1 MNHHTTHQGDK
12 VIPTAHIAKPAST
25 PKTGRFASL
34 GAPHRAPGSGAPSRG
49 PIAAPFV
56 ARSLVVLCALAGIFA
71 LSVGVAGAAV
81 PKLSSNGSFHSAG
94 GSGVAV
100 DQSSGDVFVTGFI
113 GLKKTGG
120 NEVEEVGISN
130 KFDASG
136 NLLSPPSPFAEGLNY
151 GAAVNPTNGRLYVAS
166 PFAQIEIDDP
176 NTGAQLSTF
185 GVPGFFSSFAELFST
200 DVQIATDSAGDVY
213 VPNVPESKVFKYSE
227 TGTLLETFAGS
238 GAHALKWPTGVAVD
252 SSGNVWVADDG
263 NDRIEEFSATGA
275 FLREFES
282 EGVRAL
288 ALDGHGDVLAIV
300 NNSAAQCGA
309 VSPPCEHLVEYSES
323 GAQLTDIGAGY
334 FGSSSVKNVNE
345 STVAVDGASG
355 RVYVTDGL
363 KNVVWMYRPPLPPV
377 LGQES
382 AAEVGT
388 SEAKLG
394 AIVQPGGIQTTYRF
408 EYDTR
413 EYHAGEGPHG
423 ASVPLPEGSAGE
435 GFSARV
441 VWASAK
447 GLTPGVTYHYRVVV
461 TNGLGTSTGR
471 DQTFTTETP
480 AQATCPN
487 EPGRSGFSAAL
498 SDCRAY
504 ELVTPPGKNSAQPD
518 TQAGESINIGG
529 EDVSLRYG
537 GYAGNHAADAGD
549 RFAYDATEI
558 MPGSQSAGLEFIAKR
573 GANGW
578 SSEDALPLRPYTG
591 NRCPYSTASQTTVL
605 KYSPNLEKAIIADNV
620 TNGGFAHEFSESCRG
635 EVVDVVAGEPFEEN
649 LLMRD
654 NEAATYQLVDLTPD
668 GVSPEP
674 ARLVMASADLNLVV
688 FSEQAKLTPE
698 ATAGTIN
705 LYEWNEGTL
714 RLLKLELPSGAPV
727 AGTVVGISAD
737 GADLAFTANGNLYMR
752 VDGDR
757 TVQLD
762 EARGGGGPGGGG
774 AFTAF
779 AADGSQVFFT
789 DDGAAGLT
797 GDTVAASGTNLYSY
811 DLHTG
816 ELADLT
822 PVSDA
827 KAALLAVSEDGT
839 YVYFRSEGVQS
850 GGQVNQFG
858 EVAQAGRSNVY
869 LDHNGAVTFVMG
881 NAITSQPIRISAN
894 GAYMAFSSAE
904 SLTGYN
910 NEGQSEIYLY
920 ATAAGRFA
928 CVSCIPSG
936 EAPTAGGTLLGPEWM
951 HIVSDNGQVFF
962 ESAEAL
968 LPRDT
973 NGKRD
978 AYEYDYAE
986 GAVHL
991 ISTGSSSSESVLLDA
1006 SVSGSDVFFL
1016 TRQNLVPQD
1025 SFQEANHIYDARVDG
1040 GFPETAVPPACTT
1053 ADACRAAATPQP
1065 GIYGAPASA
1074 TFSGVG
1080 NLAPPPAV
1088 VKPKPK
1094 TAKCKK
1100 GDVKNSKGKCVR
1112 EKHKKSKNA
1121 KKASNKGRA

>member
-1 MNHHTTHQGDK
+1 MIKAPNRLTSLLHRLG
-12 VIPTAHIAKPAST
+12 VAGPARLRIS
-25 PKTGRFASL
+25 PGTGVSKISR
-34 GAPHRAPGSGAPSRG
+34 GSGAPVRG
-49 PIAAPFV
+49 LV
-56 ARSLVVLCALAGIFA
+56 ATLFITLCALLT

-81 PKLSSNGSFHSAG
+81 PKLSSDGSFHSAG

-100 DQSSGDVFVTGFI
+100 DQSSGDVFVTGFV
-113 GLKKTGG
+113 GLNKT
-120 NEVEEVGISN
+120 EEREVGISN

-151 GAAVNPTNGRLYVAS
+151 GVAVNPTNGRLYVAS

-176 NTGAQLSTF
+176 NTGAQISSF
-185 GVPGFFSSFAELFST
+185 GVPGFISSFTELFSN
-200 DVQIATDSAGDVY
+200 VGQLATDSAGDVY
-213 VPNVPESKVFKYSE
+213 VPNVPEGKVFKYSE

-238 GAHALKWPTGVAVD
+238 GAHALKGPTGVAVD

-263 NDRIEEFSATGA
+263 NYRIEEFSATGA

-288 ALDGHGDVLAIV
+288 ALDGRGDVLAIV
-300 NNSAAQCGA
+300 NNSAADCGA
-309 VSPPCEHLVEYSES
+309 VNPPCEHLVEYSES
-323 GAQLTDIGAGY
+323 GAQLSDVGAGY
-334 FGSSSVKNVNE
+334 FGSSAVKNVNE

-363 KNVVWMYRPPLPPV
+363 KNVVWMYRPPLAPV

-394 AIVQPGGIQTTYRF
+394 AIVQPGGLQATYRF

-435 GFSARV
+435 GFGARV
-441 VWASAK
+441 VWVSAK

-461 TNGLGTSTGR
+461 TNGLGTSTGP

-487 EPGRSGFSAAL
+487 ESERSGFSAAL
-498 SDCRAY
+498 SECRAY
-504 ELVTPPGKNSAQPD
+504 ELVTPPGKSSAQPD
-518 TQAGESINIGG
+518 SEAGETETI
-529 EDVSLRYG
+529 SLGYG
-537 GYAGNHAADAGD
+537 GYQENYAADDGD
-549 RFAYDATEI
+549 RFAYVASEV
-558 MPGSQSAGLEFIAKR
+558 MPGSQSAGLKFIAKR
-573 GANGW
+573 GSNGW

-591 NRCPYSTASQTTVL
+591 NRCPYSMAEQTDVL
-605 KYSPNLEKAIIADNV
+605 KYSPNLGKAIIVDNR
-620 TNGGFAHEFSESCRG
+620 TNGALYAHEFSETCRG

-674 ARLVMASADLNLVV
+674 ARLVKASADLNLVV
-688 FSEQAKLTPE
+688 FSEKAKLTPE
-698 ATAGTIN
+698 APAGTTN

-774 AFTAF
+774 EFTAF
-779 AADGSQVFFT
+779 AADGSRVFFT
-789 DDGAAGLT
+789 DGATAGLT
-797 GDTVAASGTNLYSY
+797 GDTVAASGANLYSY

-839 YVYFRSEGVQS
+839 SVYFRSEGVQS

-858 EVAQAGRSNVY
+858 ETAQAGHSNVY

-910 NEGQSEIYLY
+910 NAGQREIYLY
-920 ATAAGRFA
+920 ATATNHFA
-928 CVSCIPSG
+928 CASCNPSG
-936 EAPTAGGTLLGPEWM
+936 QAPTAQGALLGPESM
-951 HIVSDNGQVFF
+951 HVVSDNGQVFF

-973 NGKRD
+973 NGQLD
-978 AYEYDYAE
+978 AYEFDYAE

-991 ISTGSSSSESVLLDA
+991 ISTGSSLSESILLDA

-1016 TRQNLVPQD
+1016 TRQALVPQD
-1025 SFQEANHIYDARVDG
+1025 SSQEALHIYDARVDG

-1053 ADACRAAATPQP
+1053 ADACRTPVSPQP
-1065 GIYGAPASA
+1065 SIYGAPASQ
-1074 TFSGVG
+1074 TFSGAG
-1080 NLAPPPAV
+1080 NLAPPETKPRA
-1088 VKPKPK
+1088 KPKAKPV
-1094 TAKCKK
+1094 KCKK
-1100 GDVKNSKGKCVR
+1100 GFVKRKRRCVKR
-1112 EKHKKSKNA
+1112 LGKNA
-1121 KKASNKGRA
+1121 RKSAHVNRTGK